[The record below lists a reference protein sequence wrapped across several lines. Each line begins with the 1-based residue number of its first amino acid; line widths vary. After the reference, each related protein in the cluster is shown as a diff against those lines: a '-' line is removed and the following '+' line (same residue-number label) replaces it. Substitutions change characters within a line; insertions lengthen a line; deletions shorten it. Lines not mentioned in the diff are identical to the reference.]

1 MSIYERQ
8 IKFEIQNQKVDKV
21 WRFEYQ
27 AADRPPYQD
36 LYSPSQQSRPSEL
49 TGRGPSV
56 VPAWTVRDRQIRRA

>member
-27 AADRPPYQD
+27 VADCPGND
-36 LYSPSQQSRPSEL
+36 
-49 TGRGPSV
+49 RGPFDVSGSGQSES
-56 VPAWTVRDRQIRRA
+56 AEQTF